1 MRNKATGQLDNR
13 LLYHYIGL
21 AYEST
26 KNLSKKRL
34 DGDAESFL
42 AALYLRRLGS
52 VFGEPDH
59 GREDVRSDLGKMR
72 DRLESML
79 DWRGADVLKGHVG
92 DFTLDRIDPEQM
104 QGEYGDQ
111 DDGPDRSP
119 PDYPIDVLGVEA
131 YATYLPIHFFPEDC
145 WSDAKW
151 GIYISEDGVDSLA
164 GLLQHAYRNAYGPPS
179 PDAKAS
185 FRQVAFEVLLRH
197 EMAHFKIESF
207 ALNAEIYRR
216 EAVYVRTSRKSTVR
230 LTRRT
235 IAWRKRWRTRPS

>member
-197 EMAHFKIESF
+197 EMRISKSKA
-207 ALNAEIYRR
+207 
-216 EAVYVRTSRKSTVR
+216 SR
-230 LTRRT
+230 
-235 IAWRKRWRTRPS
+235 